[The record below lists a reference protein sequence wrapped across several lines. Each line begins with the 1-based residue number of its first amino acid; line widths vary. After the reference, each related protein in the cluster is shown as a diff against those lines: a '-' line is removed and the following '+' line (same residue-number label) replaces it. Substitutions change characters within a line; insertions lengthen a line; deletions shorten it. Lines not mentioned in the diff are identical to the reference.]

1 MPTRFQYLIDEALP
15 LIAKDLRSARVGL
28 GITSA
33 TAAKLAELDPAI
45 YSALEE
51 CTVARNVEKLGV
63 MMSASRC
70 LGLEAVRFSY
80 VDEVQQYLK
89 VDLSLDR
96 PLTVFV
102 DTLRLDVRDLKEQSV
117 SVSPYHVL
125 ALVERIGFYETFAS
139 RQRVDKQLVELWIA
153 AVFSLSLGSGRDYYV
168 GLSRDD
174 PPDVVVLA
182 VDGIDGRIGEIAV
195 EITQHGSH
203 SNGLFDVI
211 RKKLLNRYRD
221 GTVLVV
227 LVEQAEDVPVG
238 DLDEFIRRNNPH
250 SQRIFI
256 IGGSAAPGT
265 LKVVPLDGVNELAP
279 SEIEWAEIRV
289 DAKNASKG
297 YRGYEGVVFKPPGSW
312 FLPRHPVFVRGLEL
326 HR

>member
-1 MPTRFQYLIDEALP
+1 MAE
-15 LIAKDLRSARVGL
+15 DLRSARVGL

-51 CTVARNVEKLGV
+51 CTVARNAENVSV

-89 VDLSLDR
+89 VELSADGL
-96 PLTVFV
+96 LTLFV
-102 DTLRLDVRDLKEQSV
+102 DTLRFDVRDIKEQSV
-117 SVSPYHVL
+117 FVSPYHVL

-139 RQRVDKQLVELWIA
+139 RQPVDKQLVELWIA
-153 AVFSLSLGSGRDYYV
+153 AIFSLCLGSGRDYYV
-168 GLSRDD
+168 RLSRDD
-174 PPDVVVLA
+174 PPDVEVLA
-182 VDGIDGRIGEIAV
+182 VSGIDGNIGEIGV

-203 SNGLFDVI
+203 SNDLFDVI
-211 RKKLLNRYRD
+211 GKKLRNRYQD

-227 LVEQAEDVPVG
+227 LVEQAENVPVS
-238 DLDEFIRRNNPH
+238 DLDEFIRHNNPH
-250 SQRIFI
+250 NQRIFI

-265 LKVVPLDGVNELAP
+265 FKVVPLDKVNEPAP
-279 SEIEWAEIRV
+279 GEIEWAEIQV

-297 YRGYEGVVFKPPGSW
+297 YRGYEGMVFEPPGSW